1 VTGPTWPADLLASLT
16 GAALDLHAYQ
26 LRVILWPL
34 LAGAGVTLLLLGQP
48 LGRPRPD
55 LAALLRELNADS
67 HFLPDG
73 VASSAGGGRL
83 YASHTLETFLRP
95 VLDDLGQS
103 LRRVLR
109 RLGLPDAIVPGAPSR
124 GLEAALA
131 LAWPGLTPA
140 QFSGQKVA
148 VALASGSLLPVLNVA
163 DLAPWGP
170 WPVWAWIV
178 ALLAGFF
185 APDLALARRLAR
197 RRADILEEL
206 PGLVD
211 LLSLATSAGMAL
223 EQALR
228 QVGEQ
233 TGGVVAREIQQAA
246 REAALGRRSLVEALE
261 TMAERN
267 GVEALSALVGR
278 LRAAHDQGLPLAE
291 TLATQAEASRERH
304 RLLLLEAGGRAS
316 VHMVLPVA
324 LFIFPVT
331 FVVLLAP
338 ALVAVLSLA
347 R

>member
-1 VTGPTWPADLLASLT
+1 MTGLAGSADLLTWLA
-16 GAALDLHAYQ
+16 GAALDPRAYQ

-48 LGRPRPD
+48 LGRPHPD
-55 LAALLRELNADS
+55 LTALLRELDADGS
-67 HFLPDG
+67 SPPDG
-73 VASSAGGGRL
+73 VAGATGAGRL
-83 YASHTLETFLRP
+83 YASRALETFLRP

-103 LRRVLR
+103 LRGVLR
-109 RLGLPDAIVPGAPSR
+109 RLGMPDAIVPGAPAR

-131 LAWPGLTPA
+131 LAWPGLAPA
-140 QFSGQKVA
+140 QFYGQKVA
-148 VALASGSLLPVLNVA
+148 VAIACGLLLPILNVA

-178 ALLAGFF
+178 ALLTGFF

-197 RRADILEEL
+197 RRAEILEEL

-233 TGGVVAREIQQAA
+233 TGGLVAREIQQAA
-246 REAALGRRSLVEALE
+246 REAALGRRTLVEALE

-278 LRAAHDQGLPLAE
+278 LRAAHEQGLPLGE
-291 TLATQAEASRERH
+291 TLSTQAEALRERR

-324 LFIFPVT
+324 LLIFPVT